1 MSTAEAVP
9 GQQAFTAESG
19 DERIRLSVRD
29 YFRALGLTNAELIE
43 SLTHDCLAKARRRV
57 GRDVEDEL
65 LRRAIEEAQRRFDHA
80 LAAAAG
86 VPPLNDPYPIART
99 RAAMLLSSSGHAA
112 DALFTHDAS
121 TRELGDRLKHGLP
134 QPTPPEE
141 HLNMVVAPLS
151 FWFFKSTDSA

>member
-1 MSTAEAVP
+1 MSAGDTESLGGAVN
-9 GQQAFTAESG
+9 
-19 DERIRLSVRD
+19 DERIHLSVQN
-29 YFRALGLTNAELIE
+29 YFKALGLRNAELIE
-43 SLTHDCLAKARRRV
+43 SLSYDCLAKARRRV

-65 LRRAIEEAQRRFDHA
+65 VRRAIEEAQRRFDHA

-99 RAAMLLSSSGHAA
+99 RAAMLLSSSGNDA

-121 TRELGDRLKHGLP
+121 TRELGDRLKNSLP

-141 HLNMVVAPLS
+141 HLNMAVTPLK
-151 FWFFKSTDSA
+151 FWFFKSTDTA